1 MVPIEKECNKNG
13 FSRCSIDKEASSLM
27 EDEKVEVVAELAA
40 KGLKKEQFLGRRSI
54 IGILSFA
61 LTVLCSLALFILIK
75 SDLKRKIVLPEK
87 ENQTDL
93 DACKYNIFFSK
104 KKYKSKLKW
113 MYFVSKFS
121 ININRDFIIDHK
133 RYLESWITID
143 DYVRNHNQSSL
154 RL

>member
-61 LTVLCSLALFILIK
+61 LTVLCSLSLFILIK
-75 SDLKRKIVLPEK
+75 SDTPRKILLPEK
-87 ENQTDL
+87 ENQAFIDTS
-93 DACKYNIFFSK
+93 KYDIIFFEEEIQTQNK
-104 KKYKSKLKW
+104 
-113 MYFVSKFS
+113 
-121 ININRDFIIDHK
+121 N
-133 RYLESWITID
+133 
-143 DYVRNHNQSSL
+143 
-154 RL
+154 